1 MMLMGTILCIAGFV
15 AATGCFSERIPQ
27 TEVIVYKTDSE
38 GTPEWVTNL
47 NNGMQ
52 DFASTIIESSGG
64 GYVIACGIS
73 DNPEGFLSPRVFP
86 RVVKLDTSGTIVWD
100 TVMNSTAGRFNFT
113 EAGRAVFLE
122 ESQDG
127 SITVWTKKDYIVTL
141 SPDGTVDRVRT
152 GASETT
158 VEFPEANRNGTTA
171 APVPPQKTEGHLSLY
186 VINAHRGPDGKMKNV
201 SEDGTIHIV
210 KQSESGSILWDRALT
225 STGIYNQPVTV
236 IPVRDGG
243 YIAVVSSA
251 AHDKIPT
258 ISTAHTPVVNRAS

>member
-15 AATGCFSERIPQ
+15 AATGCFQERIPQ
-27 TEVIVYKTDSE
+27 TDVIVYKTDSD

-47 NNGMQ
+47 DTGMQ
-52 DFASTIIESSGG
+52 DFASTIIESSDGG
-64 GYVIACGIS
+64 DVVACGIFN
-73 DNPEGFLSPRVFP
+73 NPEGFLSPRVFP

-113 EAGRAVFLE
+113 QAGGAVFLE
-122 ESQDG
+122 EWQDG

-141 SPDGTVDRVRT
+141 SPEGTVDRVRT
-152 GASETT
+152 GASETA
-158 VEFPEANRNGTTA
+158 VEFPEANRDDTTPA
-171 APVPPQKTEGHLSLY
+171 LVPLQKTEGHVSLY

-201 SEDGTIHIV
+201 SDDGTIHIM
-210 KQSESGSILWDRALT
+210 KQSESGSTLWDRALT
-225 STGIYNQPVTV
+225 STGVYNQPVTV

-243 YIAVVSSA
+243 YIAVMISA